1 MSVSPIII
9 FKSDPTKD
17 IIDREGKYPFG
28 ELALIDGIEVAK
40 IGNYSV
46 LENSCRKGSPYGV
59 ETTTDGEKVCR
70 GIKYYY
76 TLKSQKTVTYAGGI
90 GIPPGLT
97 ATIGSEAG
105 EIHIQVSWETYTP
118 PPDEEEYETT
128 TEPPSTPYTE
138 AIEDPPPDADSNYD
152 STQEY
157 ETVTE
162 KIPKTIEEWT
172 EQQVVW
178 REGFNWKCINE
189 YSTID
194 LQHGEERAGSDIINN
209 MIPDDDTAKRVGEL
223 AVGESERNENIG
235 INTVAN
241 WDIKL
246 GDLVEIEISLL
257 SKQSVE
263 RITDFEILN
272 ASGGEQHVVMNC
284 RGRE

>member
-17 IIDREGKYPFG
+17 IIDREEKYLFG
-28 ELALIDGIEVAK
+28 ELALVDGIEVAK

-46 LENSCRKGSPYGV
+46 LENSCREGSPYGI
-59 ETTTDGEKVCR
+59 ETTADGETVCR
-70 GIKYYY
+70 GINYYY
-76 TLKSQKTVTYAGGI
+76 TLKSQKTVTYASGI
-90 GIPPGLT
+90 GILPGLT

-105 EIHIQVSWETYTP
+105 EIHVQISWETYTP
-118 PPDEEEYETT
+118 PPNEDEYETT

-138 AIEDPPPDADSNYD
+138 AIEDPPPVTASDYD

-157 ETVTE
+157 ETITE

-172 EQQVVW
+172 EQQTIW

-194 LQHGEERAGSDIINN
+194 LQHGEERASSDIINN

-246 GDLVEIEISLL
+246 GDLAEIEISLL
-257 SKQSVE
+257 NKQSAE
-263 RITDFEILN
+263 RIIDFEILN
-272 ASGGEQHVVMNC
+272 ASGGEQRMIMNC

>member
-1 MSVSPIII
+1 MPVSNPII
-9 FKSDPTKD
+9 FKADPTKD
-17 IIDREGKYPFG
+17 IVNKEEKYFFG
-28 ELALIDGIEVAK
+28 EMALVASVGVSRISGSGMESSCSKSSPIGVETIDGI
-40 IGNYSV
+40 
-46 LENSCRKGSPYGV
+46 
-59 ETTTDGEKVCR
+59 KVCR
-70 GIKYYY
+70 GVNYCYSI
-76 TLKSQKTVTYAGGI
+76 KSQQTATYATGI
-90 GIPPGLT
+90 GIPFGGT
-97 ATIGSEAG
+97 VVTGVTEG
-105 EIHIQVSWETYTP
+105 EIHVQVSWETYTP

-138 AIEDPPPDADSNYD
+138 AIEAPPPDADSNYD

-172 EQQVVW
+172 EQQTVW

-194 LQHGEERAGSDIINN
+194 LQHGEERADSDIVNN
-209 MIPDDDTAKRVGEL
+209 IIPNDDTAKRVGEL

-246 GDLVEIEISLL
+246 GDLAEIEISLL
-257 SKQSVE
+257 NKQSVE
-263 RITDFEILN
+263 RIIDIEILN
-272 ASGGEQHVVMNC
+272 ASGGEQHVIMNC